1 MNMTE
6 EFQKDCGR
14 MTLKGELTLENI
26 RPLYENMKD
35 MLEKAKHLVV
45 DVSEASDADL
55 CLLQLLCSA
64 HRTAMKT
71 GKTLAFAEII
81 PDVVQKAMAD
91 NGYTGQSRCSL
102 DVNHTCLWAK
112 R

>member
-1 MNMTE
+1 MNAIKE
-6 EFQKDCGR
+6 LQNDSGR
-14 MTLKGELTLENI
+14 LVLKGELTLENI
-26 RPLYENMKD
+26 RPLYEDMKD
-35 MLEKAKHLVV
+35 ILEKANHLVV

-55 CLLQLLCSA
+55 SFLQLLCSA

-81 PDVVQKAMAD
+81 PDIVKKAMAD

-102 DVNHTCLWAK
+102 DLNHTCLWAK